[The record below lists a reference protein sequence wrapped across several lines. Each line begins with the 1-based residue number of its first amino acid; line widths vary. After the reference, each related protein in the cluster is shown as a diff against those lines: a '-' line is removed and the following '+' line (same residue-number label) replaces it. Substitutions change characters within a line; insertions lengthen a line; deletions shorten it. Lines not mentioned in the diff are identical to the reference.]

1 VHELIRI
8 IITHV
13 FDIFNSQVLVWGKKG
28 GFDNFYAFYIFS
40 PHYKTQPMFKN
51 LFQGLSAHGKL
62 IREIRNDNYKNWE
75 THFDNYNQTS
85 SKKADPVKLQSFGL
99 EIYENILLEVIQD
112 YAITDGEKE
121 VLKRIK
127 EYFQLPEADIIA
139 IKSKYAKSALAN
151 LSKQKLADNHLS
163 EDELQEIGLFAKE
176 LNISDED
183 VKRINHKNAAE
194 LYEIA
199 VKGVLSD
206 KMVTLEEQ
214 QDLKKMAQQLGINMR
229 EANIDK
235 KLREEYYYL
244 TLLNALD
251 QGYLPECKSASIVT
265 QNDEVTYWEIS
276 SNLVFARN
284 NISEHLSKSSP
295 VRIKV
300 AKGISYQVGAS
311 RNTPIRE
318 EVFSNHPGVF
328 AVTNKGVVFSA
339 SQQSFS
345 IPYTQLNSFDAYAD
359 GIGLQKNG
367 TEVLLQFYDKQMS
380 EVIFKVLT
388 NAINANTK

>member
-1 VHELIRI
+1 
-8 IITHV
+8 
-13 FDIFNSQVLVWGKKG
+13 
-28 GFDNFYAFYIFS
+28 
-40 PHYKTQPMFKN
+40 MFKN
-51 LFQGLSAHGKL
+51 LFQGLSHAKL
-62 IREIRNDNYKNWE
+62 IRDIRNDNYKNWE
-75 THFDNYNQTS
+75 LHFNNYNQEN
-85 SKKADPVKLQSFGL
+85 SKKADPAKMQSFGL
-99 EIYENILLEVIQD
+99 EVYENNLQAVIAD

-121 VLKRIK
+121 TLKKIK
-127 EYFQLPEADIIA
+127 EYFQLSDADINE
-139 IKSKYAKSALAN
+139 IKSKYAKNALTN

-163 EDELQEIGLFAKE
+163 EEELQEIGLFAKE
-176 LNISDED
+176 LNISDEE

-199 VKGVLSD
+199 VKNVLSD
-206 KMVTLEEQ
+206 KLVTLEEQ
-214 QDLKKMAQQLGINMR
+214 QALKKIAQQLGINMR

-251 QGYLPECKSASIVT
+251 QGYLPECKPASIKT
-265 QNDEVTYWEIS
+265 QNDEVAYWEIS

-284 NISEHLSKSSP
+284 NVSEHLAQNSP
-295 VRIKV
+295 VRMKV
-300 AKGISYQVGAS
+300 QKGVSYQLGAS

-339 SQQSFS
+339 SQQSFA
-345 IPYTQLNSFDAYAD
+345 IPYTHLNSFDTYAD
-359 GIGLQKNG
+359 GIGLQKNN
-367 TEVLLQFYDKQMS
+367 TELLLQFYDKQMS

-388 NAINANTK
+388 NAINKNTQ